1 MLDLIDSLDRRATD
15 LGELMREISE
25 QFRSLNAGAACRTS
39 MELSMQEFRVVEHL
53 GMVGPRMMR
62 ELAEYLKLAVNSVTA
77 LVDHLERK
85 GFVNRHRSDEDR
97 RVIRVGLTEMGESAY
112 EEIAAGKARFFRRM
126 LESLTEE
133 EQASFLLLFRKIAR
147 SGRSEILA

>member
-1 MLDLIDSLDRRATD
+1 MEELIDSLDRKAAD
-15 LGELMREISE
+15 LGDLMREISE

-62 ELAEYLKLAVNSVTA
+62 ELAEYLNLAVNSVTA

-85 GFVNRHRSDEDR
+85 GFVSRRRSDEDR
-97 RVIRVGLTEMGESAY
+97 RVIRVALTEMGECAF
-112 EEIAAGKARFFRRM
+112 EDFAAGKTRFFRRM
-126 LESLTEE
+126 LESLSEE
-133 EQASFLLLFRKIAR
+133 EQAIFLLLFRKIAR
-147 SGRSEILA
+147 AGRSEIVA

>member
-1 MLDLIDSLDRRATD
+1 MIDLIDSLDSKAAD

-25 QFRSLNAGAACRTS
+25 QFRSLNTDAACRTS

-85 GFVNRHRSDEDR
+85 GFVSRHRSEEDR
-97 RVIRVGLTEMGESAY
+97 RVVRVGLTAVGENAY

-126 LESLTEE
+126 LASLTDE
-133 EQASFLLLFRKIAR
+133 EQAIFLLLFRKIAR
-147 SGRSEILA
+147 AGRSEILA